1 MQMAGVMDAVKGSS
15 GRRGFEW
22 KNRTL
27 KLVHRP
33 LALTV
38 LPHIFFCTIFHWK
51 KIAVAGA
58 RLCLKKG

>member
-33 LALTV
+33 LALGLILT
-38 LPHIFFCTIFHWK
+38 FCFCCTFHFQ
-51 KIAVAGA
+51 KISVAA
-58 RLCLKKG
+58 APLQPAAP